1 MNKMSEQKLGMIV
14 INKNGEKVRAL
25 KVNIFEKLNE
35 LRAKLKS
42 KDIIVTM
49 DDKFYFDD
57 APIDV
62 QDENSISIKDILEA
76 ERYVDIRT

>member
-1 MNKMSEQKLGMIV
+1 MNKMSEQKLRMIV
-14 INKNGEKVRAL
+14 INLNGVKVRAL
-25 KVNIFEKLNE
+25 KVNIIEKLNE
-35 LRAKLKS
+35 LRPKLKS

-62 QDENSISIKDILEA
+62 QDENSISIQDILET
-76 ERYVDIRT
+76 ERYVNIRT